1 MLPRALRGRQRGA
14 AIVTALLIVALATTI
29 VSALFARQ
37 SATVR
42 TIENRLAITQARWI
56 ERAAI
61 DWARVILRQDARSSS
76 TDHLGE
82 PWAVPVADTR
92 VNASVGAGGALDSGA
107 TPATLS
113 GQILD
118 MQGRFNLANVVPG
131 GRVDPVEAAALATLL
146 TLVGQPSS
154 LAEPLIA
161 RLVAATPVVKEMA
174 GGGAGTG
181 AGTGVG
187 AGVGAGVGTGVG
199 SVNPSRP
206 TAFPI
211 RRAADLLTVPGFDA
225 VAVAALEP
233 LIVMLPRAAPL
244 NINTASAE
252 VIAARTGGMELSQ
265 ARAFVAARE
274 RIPFRDLTDANQ
286 AYEPQAQIFKAER
299 WGVTSAWFLVRG
311 AVRYDR
317 IESRSDTLLER
328 KGRELVELVWQD
340 RY

>member
-1 MLPRALRGRQRGA
+1 MLKRALPGRRQSGA

-92 VNASVGAGGALDSGA
+92 VDASVGAGGALDSGA

-131 GRVDPVEAAALATLL
+131 GRVDPVEAAALASLL

-161 RLVAATPVVKEMA
+161 RLLAATPIAKDA
-174 GGGAGTG
+174 SGGAGG
-181 AGTGVG
+181 AGAGAGAGTGTGVG
-187 AGVGAGVGTGVG
+187 AGSA
-199 SVNPSRP
+199 NPSRP

-233 LIVMLPRAAPL
+233 LIVMLPRAAPV

-252 VIAARTGGMELSQ
+252 VIAARTGGMDLPQ
-265 ARAFVAARE
+265 ARAFVATRE
-274 RIPFRDLTDANQ
+274 RVPFRDLTDANQ

>member
-1 MLPRALRGRQRGA
+1 
-14 AIVTALLIVALATTI
+14 
-29 VSALFARQ
+29 
-37 SATVR
+37 
-42 TIENRLAITQARWI
+42 
-56 ERAAI
+56 
-61 DWARVILRQDARSSS
+61 
-76 TDHLGE
+76 
-82 PWAVPVADTR
+82 
-92 VNASVGAGGALDSGA
+92 
-107 TPATLS
+107 
-113 GQILD
+113 
-118 MQGRFNLANVVPG
+118 LANVVPG
-131 GRVDPVEAAALATLL
+131 GRVDPVEAAALASLL

-161 RLVAATPVVKEMA
+161 RLLAATPLVKEAA

-181 AGTGVG
+181 AGTGTES
-187 AGVGAGVGTGVG
+187 AN
-199 SVNPSRP
+199 SSRP

-233 LIVMLPRAAPL
+233 LIVMLPRAAPV

-252 VIAARTGGMELSQ
+252 VIAARTGVMDLPQ
-265 ARAFVAARE
+265 ARAFVATRE
-274 RIPFRDLTDANQ
+274 RVPFRDLTDANQ

-299 WGVTSAWFLVRG
+299 WAVTSAWFLVRG

>member
-1 MLPRALRGRQRGA
+1 MLLCAHKDRQRGA

-37 SATVR
+37 NATVR

-131 GRVDPVEAAALATLL
+131 GRVDPVEAAALASLL

-161 RLVAATPVVKEMA
+161 RLVAATPVVKETA
-174 GGGAGTG
+174 
-181 AGTGVG
+181 
-187 AGVGAGVGTGVG
+187 GVG
-199 SVNPSRP
+199 SVNTSRP

-244 NINTASAE
+244 NVNTASAE
-252 VIAARTGGMELSQ
+252 VIAARTSGMELSQ

-274 RIPFRDLTDANQ
+274 RVPFRDLTDANQ

>member
-1 MLPRALRGRQRGA
+1 
-14 AIVTALLIVALATTI
+14 LIVALATTI

-131 GRVDPVEAAALATLL
+131 GRVDPVEAAALANLL

-161 RLVAATPVVKEMA
+161 RLVAATPVVKETA
-174 GGGAGTG
+174 GGGAGT
-181 AGTGVG
+181 
-187 AGVGAGVGTGVG
+187 GVGTGVG
-199 SVNPSRP
+199 SVNTSRP

-252 VIAARTGGMELSQ
+252 VIAARTSGMELSQ

-274 RIPFRDLTDANQ
+274 RVPFRDLTDANQ

>member
-1 MLPRALRGRQRGA
+1 MLSCAFKDRQRGA

-92 VNASVGAGGALDSGA
+92 VNASVGAGGALDTGA

-161 RLVAATPVVKEMA
+161 RLLAATPVVKETA
-174 GGGAGTG
+174 GGGTGTG

-187 AGVGAGVGTGVG
+187 SLNTPR
-199 SVNPSRP
+199 PS
-206 TAFPI
+206 AFPI

-233 LIVMLPRAAPL
+233 LVVMLPRAAPL

-252 VIAARTGGMELSQ
+252 VIAARTSGMELSQ

-274 RIPFRDLTDANQ
+274 RVPFRDLTDANQ

>member
-1 MLPRALRGRQRGA
+1 MLRSAFQGRQRGA

-61 DWARVILRQDARSSS
+61 DWARVILRQDVRSSS

-131 GRVDPVEAAALATLL
+131 GRVDPVEAAALANLL

-161 RLVAATPVVKEMA
+161 RLVAATPVVKETA
-174 GGGAGTG
+174 GGGAGT
-181 AGTGVG
+181 
-187 AGVGAGVGTGVG
+187 GVGTGVG
-199 SVNPSRP
+199 SVNTSRP

-211 RRAADLLTVPGFDA
+211 RRAADLVTVPGFDA

-252 VIAARTGGMELSQ
+252 VIAARTSGMELSQ

-274 RIPFRDLTDANQ
+274 RVPFRDLTDANQ

>member
-1 MLPRALRGRQRGA
+1 
-14 AIVTALLIVALATTI
+14 LIVALATTI

-92 VNASVGAGGALDSGA
+92 VNASVGAGGALDSGS

-161 RLVAATPVVKEMA
+161 RLVAATPVVKETA
-174 GGGAGTG
+174 
-181 AGTGVG
+181 
-187 AGVGAGVGTGVG
+187 GVG

-252 VIAARTGGMELSQ
+252 VIAARTSGMELSQ

>member
-1 MLPRALRGRQRGA
+1 MSSCAFKDRQRGA

-92 VNASVGAGGALDSGA
+92 VNASVGAGGALDTGA

-161 RLVAATPVVKEMA
+161 RLLAATPVVKETA
-174 GGGAGTG
+174 GGGTGTG
-181 AGTGVG
+181 AGTGVSPLN
-187 AGVGAGVGTGVG
+187 TPR
-199 SVNPSRP
+199 PS
-206 TAFPI
+206 AFPI

-233 LIVMLPRAAPL
+233 LVVMLPRAAPL

-252 VIAARTGGMELSQ
+252 VIAARTSGMELSQ

-274 RIPFRDLTDANQ
+274 RVPFRDLTDANQ

>member
-1 MLPRALRGRQRGA
+1 MSSCAFKDRQRGA

-92 VNASVGAGGALDSGA
+92 VNASVGAGGALDTGA

-161 RLVAATPVVKEMA
+161 RLLAATPVVKDTA
-174 GGGAGTG
+174 GGGTGTG

-187 AGVGAGVGTGVG
+187 SLNTPR
-199 SVNPSRP
+199 PS
-206 TAFPI
+206 AFPI

-233 LIVMLPRAAPL
+233 LVVMLPRAAPL

-252 VIAARTGGMELSQ
+252 VIAARTSGMELSQ

-274 RIPFRDLTDANQ
+274 RVPFRDLTDANQ

>member
-1 MLPRALRGRQRGA
+1 MLRSALRGRQRGA

-92 VNASVGAGGALDSGA
+92 VDASVGAGGALDSGA

-131 GRVDPVEAAALATLL
+131 GRVDPVEAAALANLL

-161 RLVAATPVVKEMA
+161 RLLAATPAVKETA
-174 GGGAGTG
+174 GGEGGTGAGTG

-187 AGVGAGVGTGVG
+187 
-199 SVNPSRP
+199 SVNTSRP
-206 TAFPI
+206 TALPI
-211 RRAADLLTVPGFDA
+211 RRAADLLTIPGFDA

-233 LIVMLPRAAPL
+233 LIVMLPRTAPL

-252 VIAARTGGMELSQ
+252 VIAARTSGMELSQ

-274 RIPFRDLTDANQ
+274 RVPFRDLTDANQ

>member
-1 MLPRALRGRQRGA
+1 MLKRALQGPRQRGA

-92 VNASVGAGGALDSGA
+92 VDASVGAGGALDSGA

-131 GRVDPVEAAALATLL
+131 GRVDPVEAAALASLL

-161 RLVAATPVVKEMA
+161 RLLAATPLVKEAA
-174 GGGAGTG
+174 GGGAGT
-181 AGTGVG
+181 ATGT
-187 AGVGAGVGTGVG
+187 ATGTE
-199 SVNPSRP
+199 SANSSRP

-233 LIVMLPRAAPL
+233 LIVMLPRAAPV

-252 VIAARTGGMELSQ
+252 VIAARTGVMDLPQ
-265 ARAFVAARE
+265 ARAFVATRE
-274 RIPFRDLTDANQ
+274 RVPFRDLTDANQ

-299 WGVTSAWFLVRG
+299 WAVTSAWFLVRG

>member
-1 MLPRALRGRQRGA
+1 MCIR
-14 AIVTALLIVALATTI
+14 
-29 VSALFARQ
+29 
-37 SATVR
+37 
-42 TIENRLAITQARWI
+42 
-56 ERAAI
+56 
-61 DWARVILRQDARSSS
+61 D
-76 TDHLGE
+76 
-82 PWAVPVADTR
+82 R

-161 RLVAATPVVKEMA
+161 RLVAATPVVKETA
-174 GGGAGTG
+174 
-181 AGTGVG
+181 
-187 AGVGAGVGTGVG
+187 GVG

-252 VIAARTGGMELSQ
+252 VIAARTSGMELSQ

>member
-1 MLPRALRGRQRGA
+1 MSLCTLRGRQRGA

-161 RLVAATPVVKEMA
+161 RLVAATPVVKETA
-174 GGGAGTG
+174 
-181 AGTGVG
+181 
-187 AGVGAGVGTGVG
+187 GVG

-252 VIAARTGGMELSQ
+252 VIAARTSGMELSQ

-286 AYEPQAQIFKAER
+286 AYDPQAQIFKAER

>member
-1 MLPRALRGRQRGA
+1 MLRSALQGRQRGA

-131 GRVDPVEAAALATLL
+131 GRVDPVEAAALANLL

-161 RLVAATPVVKEMA
+161 RLVAATPVVKETA
-174 GGGAGTG
+174 GGGAGT
-181 AGTGVG
+181 
-187 AGVGAGVGTGVG
+187 GVGTGVG
-199 SVNPSRP
+199 SVNTSRP

-252 VIAARTGGMELSQ
+252 VIAARTSGMELSQ

-274 RIPFRDLTDANQ
+274 RVPFRDLTDANQ

>member
-1 MLPRALRGRQRGA
+1 MQKRALPDQPQRGA

-42 TIENRLAITQARWI
+42 TIENRLSITQARWI

-92 VNASVGAGGALDSGA
+92 VDASVGAGGALDSGA

-118 MQGRFNLANVVPG
+118 MQGRFNLANVVPS
-131 GRVDPVEAAALATLL
+131 GRVDPVEATALANLL

-161 RLVAATPVVKEMA
+161 RLLAATPVAKETVGGA
-174 GGGAGTG
+174 GGAGT
-181 AGTGVG
+181 V
-187 AGVGAGVGTGVG
+187 
-199 SVNPSRP
+199 SPPRP

-233 LIVMLPRAAPL
+233 LIVMLPRAAPI

-252 VIAARTGGMELSQ
+252 VIAARTGVMDLPQ
-265 ARAFVAARE
+265 ARAFVATRE

>member
-1 MLPRALRGRQRGA
+1 MLKRTRQGQRQSGA

-92 VNASVGAGGALDSGA
+92 VDASVGAGGALDSGA

-131 GRVDPVEAAALATLL
+131 GRVDPVEAAALASLL

-161 RLVAATPVVKEMA
+161 RLLAATPIAKDA
-174 GGGAGTG
+174 SGGAGG
-181 AGTGVG
+181 AGAG
-187 AGVGAGVGTGVG
+187 AGVGVG
-199 SVNPSRP
+199 SANPSRP

-233 LIVMLPRAAPL
+233 LIVMLPRAAPV

-252 VIAARTGGMELSQ
+252 VIAARTGVMDLPQ
-265 ARAFVAARE
+265 ARAFVATRE
-274 RIPFRDLTDANQ
+274 RVPFRDLADANQ
-286 AYEPQAQIFKAER
+286 TYEPQAQIFKAER

>member
-1 MLPRALRGRQRGA
+1 MLRSALQRRQRGA

-131 GRVDPVEAAALATLL
+131 GRVDPVEAAALANLL

-161 RLVAATPVVKEMA
+161 RLVAATPVVKETA
-174 GGGAGTG
+174 GGGAGT
-181 AGTGVG
+181 
-187 AGVGAGVGTGVG
+187 GVGTGVG
-199 SVNPSRP
+199 SVNTSRP

-252 VIAARTGGMELSQ
+252 VIAARTSGMELSQ

-274 RIPFRDLTDANQ
+274 RVPFRDLTDANQ

>member
-1 MLPRALRGRQRGA
+1 MLRSALQGRQRGA

-92 VNASVGAGGALDSGA
+92 VDASVGAGGALDSGA

-131 GRVDPVEAAALATLL
+131 GRVDPVEAAALANLL

-161 RLVAATPVVKEMA
+161 RLLAATPAVKETA
-174 GGGAGTG
+174 GGEGGTG

-187 AGVGAGVGTGVG
+187 
-199 SVNPSRP
+199 SVNTSRP
-206 TAFPI
+206 TALPI
-211 RRAADLLTVPGFDA
+211 RRAADLLTIPGFDA

-233 LIVMLPRAAPL
+233 LIVMLPRTAPL

-252 VIAARTGGMELSQ
+252 VIAARTSGMELSQ

-274 RIPFRDLTDANQ
+274 RVPFRDLTDANQ

>member
-1 MLPRALRGRQRGA
+1 MLRSALQGRQRGA

-42 TIENRLAITQARWI
+42 TIENRIAITQARWI

-161 RLVAATPVVKEMA
+161 RLVAATPVVKETA
-174 GGGAGTG
+174 
-181 AGTGVG
+181 
-187 AGVGAGVGTGVG
+187 GVG

-252 VIAARTGGMELSQ
+252 VIAARTSGMELSQ

>member
-1 MLPRALRGRQRGA
+1 MSLCTLRGRQRGA

-161 RLVAATPVVKEMA
+161 RLVAATPVVKETA
-174 GGGAGTG
+174 
-181 AGTGVG
+181 
-187 AGVGAGVGTGVG
+187 GVG

-252 VIAARTGGMELSQ
+252 VIAARTSGMELSQ

>member
-1 MLPRALRGRQRGA
+1 MLRSAFQGRQRGA

-131 GRVDPVEAAALATLL
+131 GRVDPVEAAALANLL

-161 RLVAATPVVKEMA
+161 RLVAATPVVKETA
-174 GGGAGTG
+174 GGGAGT
-181 AGTGVG
+181 
-187 AGVGAGVGTGVG
+187 GVGTGVG
-199 SVNPSRP
+199 SVNTSRP

-233 LIVMLPRAAPL
+233 LIVMLPRTAPL

-252 VIAARTGGMELSQ
+252 VIAARTSGMELSQ

-274 RIPFRDLTDANQ
+274 RVPFRDLTDANQ

>member
-1 MLPRALRGRQRGA
+1 MLRSAFQGRQRGA

-131 GRVDPVEAAALATLL
+131 GRVDPVEAAALANLL

-161 RLVAATPVVKEMA
+161 RLVAATPVVKETA
-174 GGGAGTG
+174 GGGAGT
-181 AGTGVG
+181 
-187 AGVGAGVGTGVG
+187 GVGTGVG
-199 SVNPSRP
+199 SVNTSRP

-252 VIAARTGGMELSQ
+252 VIAARTSGMELSQ

-274 RIPFRDLTDANQ
+274 RVPFRDLTDANQ

>member
-1 MLPRALRGRQRGA
+1 MLRSAFQGRQRGA

-131 GRVDPVEAAALATLL
+131 GRVDPVEAAALANLL

-161 RLVAATPVVKEMA
+161 RLVAATPVVKETA
-174 GGGAGTG
+174 GGGAGT
-181 AGTGVG
+181 
-187 AGVGAGVGTGVG
+187 GVGTGVG
-199 SVNPSRP
+199 SVNTSRP

-211 RRAADLLTVPGFDA
+211 RRAADLVTVPGFDA

-252 VIAARTGGMELSQ
+252 VIAARTSGMELSQ

-274 RIPFRDLTDANQ
+274 RVPFRDLTDANQ

>member
-1 MLPRALRGRQRGA
+1 MSSCAFKDRQRGA

-92 VNASVGAGGALDSGA
+92 VNASVGAGGALDTGA

-161 RLVAATPVVKEMA
+161 RLLAATPVVKETA
-174 GGGAGTG
+174 GGGTGTG
-181 AGTGVG
+181 AGTGV
-187 AGVGAGVGTGVG
+187 
-199 SVNPSRP
+199 SPLNSPRPS
-206 TAFPI
+206 AFPI

-233 LIVMLPRAAPL
+233 LVVMLPRAAPL

-252 VIAARTGGMELSQ
+252 VIAARTSGMELSQ

-274 RIPFRDLTDANQ
+274 RVPFRDLTDANQ

>member
-1 MLPRALRGRQRGA
+1 MLSCAYKDRQRGA
-14 AIVTALLIVALATTI
+14 AIVTALLIVSLATTI

-92 VNASVGAGGALDSGA
+92 VNASVGAGGALDTGA

-131 GRVDPVEAAALATLL
+131 GRVDPAEAAALATLL

-161 RLVAATPVVKEMA
+161 RLLAATPVAKETA

-181 AGTGVG
+181 AG
-187 AGVGAGVGTGVG
+187 AGVGSLNTPR
-199 SVNPSRP
+199 PS
-206 TAFPI
+206 AFPI

-233 LIVMLPRAAPL
+233 LVVMLPRAAPL

-252 VIAARTGGMELSQ
+252 VIAARTGVMDLPQ
-265 ARAFVAARE
+265 ARAFVATRD
-274 RIPFRDLTDANQ
+274 RVPFRDLTDANQ

>member
-1 MLPRALRGRQRGA
+1 
-14 AIVTALLIVALATTI
+14 LIVALATTI

-161 RLVAATPVVKEMA
+161 RLVAATPVVKETA
-174 GGGAGTG
+174 
-181 AGTGVG
+181 
-187 AGVGAGVGTGVG
+187 GVG

-252 VIAARTGGMELSQ
+252 VIAARTSGMELSQ

>member
-1 MLPRALRGRQRGA
+1 MLRSALQGRQSGA

-92 VNASVGAGGALDSGA
+92 VNASVGAGGDLDSGA

-131 GRVDPVEAAALATLL
+131 GRVDPVEAAALANLL

-161 RLVAATPVVKEMA
+161 RLVAATPVVKETA
-174 GGGAGTG
+174 GGGAGT
-181 AGTGVG
+181 
-187 AGVGAGVGTGVG
+187 GVGTGVG
-199 SVNPSRP
+199 SVNTSRP

-252 VIAARTGGMELSQ
+252 VIAARTSGMELSQ

-274 RIPFRDLTDANQ
+274 RVPFRDLTDANQ

>member
-1 MLPRALRGRQRGA
+1 
-14 AIVTALLIVALATTI
+14 
-29 VSALFARQ
+29 
-37 SATVR
+37 
-42 TIENRLAITQARWI
+42 
-56 ERAAI
+56 
-61 DWARVILRQDARSSS
+61 
-76 TDHLGE
+76 
-82 PWAVPVADTR
+82 
-92 VNASVGAGGALDSGA
+92 LDSGA

-131 GRVDPVEAAALATLL
+131 GRVDPVEAAALANLL

-161 RLVAATPVVKEMA
+161 RLVAATPVVKEPA
-174 GGGAGTG
+174 GGG

-187 AGVGAGVGTGVG
+187 AGVAAGVG
-199 SVNPSRP
+199 SVNTSRP

-252 VIAARTGGMELSQ
+252 VIAARTSGMELSQ

-274 RIPFRDLTDANQ
+274 RVPFRDLTDANQ

>member
-1 MLPRALRGRQRGA
+1 MLRSALRGRQRGA

-76 TDHLGE
+76 TDHFGE

-92 VNASVGAGGALDSGA
+92 VDASVGAGGALDSGA

-131 GRVDPVEAAALATLL
+131 GRVDPVEAAALANLL

-161 RLVAATPVVKEMA
+161 RLLAATPAVKETA
-174 GGGAGTG
+174 GGEGGTGAGTG

-187 AGVGAGVGTGVG
+187 
-199 SVNPSRP
+199 SVNTSRP
-206 TAFPI
+206 TALPI
-211 RRAADLLTVPGFDA
+211 RRAADLLTIPGFDA

-233 LIVMLPRAAPL
+233 LIVMLPRTAPL

-252 VIAARTGGMELSQ
+252 VIAARTSGMELSQ

-274 RIPFRDLTDANQ
+274 RVPFRDLTDANQ

>member
-1 MLPRALRGRQRGA
+1 MRLRAVSHRQRGA

-42 TIENRLAITQARWI
+42 TVENRLALTQARWI

-82 PWAVPVADTR
+82 PWAVPVADTKID
-92 VNASVGAGGALDSGA
+92 ASVGAGGALDSGP
-107 TPATLS
+107 TPAMLN

-118 MQGRFNLANVVPG
+118 MQGRFNLANVVAG
-131 GRVDPVEAAALATLL
+131 GRVDPFEAAALASLL
-146 TLVGQPSS
+146 TLAGQPSS
-154 LAEPLIA
+154 LAEPLVA
-161 RLVAATPVVKEMA
+161 RLLASTAQPVDNP
-174 GGGAGTG
+174 GGESGAGTG
-181 AGTGVG
+181 NGSAGGG
-187 AGVGAGVGTGVG
+187 RAAIR
-199 SVNPSRP
+199 RP
-206 TAFPI
+206 TALPI
-211 RRAADLLTVPGFDA
+211 RRAADLLTVPGFSA
-225 VAVAALEP
+225 GAVAALEP
-233 LIVMLPRAAPL
+233 LMVMLPRPAPI
-244 NINTASAE
+244 NVNTAPAE
-252 VIAARTGGMELSQ
+252 VIAARSAPMDLPR
-265 ARAFVAARE
+265 ARAFVAARD
-274 RIPFRDLTDANQ
+274 RVPFRDLTDANQ
-286 AYEPQAQIFKAER
+286 AFEPQSQLFKADR
-299 WGVTSAWFLVRG
+299 WSVTSSWFLVRG

>member
-1 MLPRALRGRQRGA
+1 MSSCAFKDRQRGA

-92 VNASVGAGGALDSGA
+92 VNASVGAGGALDTGA

-161 RLVAATPVVKEMA
+161 RLLAATPVVKETA
-174 GGGAGTG
+174 GGGTGTG

-187 AGVGAGVGTGVG
+187 SLNTPR
-199 SVNPSRP
+199 PS
-206 TAFPI
+206 AFPI

-233 LIVMLPRAAPL
+233 LVVMLPRAAPL

-252 VIAARTGGMELSQ
+252 VIAARTSGMELSQ

-274 RIPFRDLTDANQ
+274 RVPFRDLTDANQ